1 MLLYLR
7 AMIQLW
13 SIHRLPMLN
22 MSTPSDLKSPCVTR
36 NGMVKLPPQPNGLGS
51 ASITKGTPAAKNRL
65 CQSSSVPTILPPPSL
80 PYHLEPLPTAASLL
94 GPDLD
99 TSPVTAIKA
108 PLWQFPKPL
117 LERQLVLDEKVL
129 NRLLWYFT
137 TAEKCILAQVCK
149 TWRKV
154 LYQPKFWEGVT
165 PILHAKEL
173 YTILPNGEKEFV
185 SLQAFALRGFQSFCL
200 VGVSDLDICE
210 FIDNYPLS
218 KKGVKSVSL
227 KRSTITDAGLEVM
240 LEQMQGLMHLE
251 LSGCNDFTEAGLW
264 SSLNARLTSL
274 SVSDCINV
282 ADDAIAAISQLLPNL
297 SELSLQA
304 YHVTD
309 TAMAYFTAKQGYTT
323 HTLRLNSCWEIT
335 NHGVVN
341 MVHSLPN
348 LTSLSLSGCSKITDD
363 GVELVAEN
371 LRKLRS
377 LDLSWCPRITDMAL
391 EYIACDLHKLEELV
405 LDRCVRIT
413 DTGLGY
419 LSTMSTLRSLY
430 LRWCCQVQD
439 FGLQHLYGMR
449 SLRLLSLAGCPLLT
463 TTGLSGLIQLQE
475 LEELELTNCPGA
487 TAELFKYYSQHLPRC
502 MVIE

>member
-1 MLLYLR
+1 MLK
-7 AMIQLW
+7 
-13 SIHRLPMLN
+13 
-22 MSTPSDLKSPCVTR
+22 MSTPNDLKSPCVPR
-36 NGMVKLPPQPNGLGS
+36 NGMVKLPPQANGLGS

-65 CQSSSVPTILPPPSL
+65 CQSSSVPTILLPPTL
-80 PYHLEPLPTAASLL
+80 PYYMEPLPSAASLL
-94 GPDLD
+94 GSDSNAAADHL
-99 TSPVTAIKA
+99 SHQQ
-108 PLWQFPKPL
+108 LSMSS

-129 NRLLWYFT
+129 NRLLCYFT

-154 LYQPKFWEGVT
+154 LYQPKFWDAIT
-165 PILHAKEL
+165 PVLHAKEL
-173 YTILPNGEKEFV
+173 YNLLPNGEKEFV
-185 SLQAFALRGFQSFCL
+185 SLQGFALRGFQAFCL

-240 LEQMQGLMHLE
+240 LEQMQGLVHLE

-309 TAMAYFTAKQGYTT
+309 TAMAYFTAKQGHTT
-323 HTLRLNSCWEIT
+323 RTLRLHSCWEIT

-348 LTSLSLSGCSKITDD
+348 LTALSLSGCSKITDD

-419 LSTMSTLRSLY
+419 LSTMSSLRSLY

-439 FGLQHLYGMR
+439 FGLQHLFAMK

-463 TTGLSGLIQLQE
+463 TTGLSGLIQLQD

-487 TAELFKYYSQHLPRC
+487 TTELFKYYSQHLPHC

>member
-1 MLLYLR
+1 
-7 AMIQLW
+7 MIQLW

-99 TSPVTAIKA
+99 TSPVTAIKP
-108 PLWQFPKPL
+108 PLRQFPKSL

-154 LYQPKFWEGVT
+154 LYQPKFWEGVM

-227 KRSTITDAGLEVM
+227 KRSTITDAGLEVIM
-240 LEQMQGLMHLE
+240 SMNYLIYKEMQ
-251 LSGCNDFTEAGLW
+251 
-264 SSLNARLTSL
+264 
-274 SVSDCINV
+274 
-282 ADDAIAAISQLLPNL
+282 ISFSCKKTN
-297 SELSLQA
+297 
-304 YHVTD
+304 
-309 TAMAYFTAKQGYTT
+309 KQ
-323 HTLRLNSCWEIT
+323 
-335 NHGVVN
+335 
-341 MVHSLPN
+341 
-348 LTSLSLSGCSKITDD
+348 K
-363 GVELVAEN
+363 
-371 LRKLRS
+371 
-377 LDLSWCPRITDMAL
+377 
-391 EYIACDLHKLEELV
+391 
-405 LDRCVRIT
+405 
-413 DTGLGY
+413 
-419 LSTMSTLRSLY
+419 TM
-430 LRWCCQVQD
+430 
-439 FGLQHLYGMR
+439 
-449 SLRLLSLAGCPLLT
+449 
-463 TTGLSGLIQLQE
+463 
-475 LEELELTNCPGA
+475 
-487 TAELFKYYSQHLPRC
+487 
-502 MVIE
+502 

>member
-1 MLLYLR
+1 
-7 AMIQLW
+7 
-13 SIHRLPMLN
+13 
-22 MSTPSDLKSPCVTR
+22 MSTPSELKSPCVTR
-36 NGMVKLPPQPNGLGS
+36 NGMVKLPPSQPNGLGS

-65 CQSSSVPTILPPPSL
+65 CQSSSVPSILPPPPSSL
-80 PYHLEPLPTAASLL
+80 PYHHHHHLDVPGMPHAAAPLLASDLEP
-94 GPDLD
+94 GM
-99 TSPVTAIKA
+99 
-108 PLWQFPKPL
+108 PL
-117 LERQLVLDEKVL
+117 RQLVLDEKLL

-137 TAEKCILAQVCK
+137 TAEKCVLAQVCK

-173 YTILPNGEKEFV
+173 YTLLPNGEKEFV

-218 KKGVKSVSL
+218 KKGVRSVSL

-323 HTLRLNSCWEIT
+323 HTLRLHSCWEIT

-348 LTSLSLSGCSKITDD
+348 LTALSLSGCSKITDD

-405 LDRCVRIT
+405 LDRSV
-413 DTGLGY
+413 
-419 LSTMSTLRSLY
+419 
-430 LRWCCQVQD
+430 
-439 FGLQHLYGMR
+439 
-449 SLRLLSLAGCPLLT
+449 
-463 TTGLSGLIQLQE
+463 
-475 LEELELTNCPGA
+475 
-487 TAELFKYYSQHLPRC
+487 LF
-502 MVIE
+502 VILCFQT

>member
-7 AMIQLW
+7 AMIQVW
-13 SIHRLPMLN
+13 SVHRVPMLN
-22 MSTPSDLKSPCVTR
+22 MSTSSDLKSPCVTR

-99 TSPVTAIKA
+99 TSPVTAIKP
-108 PLWQFPKPL
+108 PLRQFPMSL

-154 LYQPKFWEGVT
+154 LYQAKFWEGVT

-185 SLQAFALRGFQSFCL
+185 SLQAFALRGFQFFCL

-227 KRSTITDAGLEVM
+227 KRSTITDAGLEVIIGSRM
-240 LEQMQGLMHLE
+240 PCCLLFNYKEIQ
-251 LSGCNDFTEAGLW
+251 
-264 SSLNARLTSL
+264 
-274 SVSDCINV
+274 
-282 ADDAIAAISQLLPNL
+282 ISFVCKQL
-297 SELSLQA
+297 
-304 YHVTD
+304 YV
-309 TAMAYFTAKQGYTT
+309 
-323 HTLRLNSCWEIT
+323 
-335 NHGVVN
+335 
-341 MVHSLPN
+341 
-348 LTSLSLSGCSKITDD
+348 
-363 GVELVAEN
+363 
-371 LRKLRS
+371 
-377 LDLSWCPRITDMAL
+377 
-391 EYIACDLHKLEELV
+391 
-405 LDRCVRIT
+405 
-413 DTGLGY
+413 
-419 LSTMSTLRSLY
+419 
-430 LRWCCQVQD
+430 
-439 FGLQHLYGMR
+439 
-449 SLRLLSLAGCPLLT
+449 
-463 TTGLSGLIQLQE
+463 
-475 LEELELTNCPGA
+475 
-487 TAELFKYYSQHLPRC
+487 
-502 MVIE
+502 

>member
-1 MLLYLR
+1 
-7 AMIQLW
+7 
-13 SIHRLPMLN
+13 MLN
-22 MSTPSDLKSPCVTR
+22 MSTPSELKSPCVTR
-36 NGMVKLPPQPNGLGS
+36 NGLVKLPPTQPNGLGS
-51 ASITKGTPAAKNRL
+51 ASITKGTPAAKNRI
-65 CQSSSVPTILPPPSL
+65 CQSSSVPSILPPPPSSL
-80 PYHLEPLPTAASLL
+80 PYHNHHHHLDGPGLPLAAAPLLTSDLEPGKPLVGLKPSFRQLP
-94 GPDLD
+94 
-99 TSPVTAIKA
+99 
-108 PLWQFPKPL
+108 PLTLPKPIL
-117 LERQLVLDEKVL
+117 LERQLVLDEKLL

-137 TAEKCILAQVCK
+137 TAEKCVLAQVCK

-165 PILHAKEL
+165 PILHATEL
-173 YTILPNGEKEFV
+173 YNILPNGEKEFV

-218 KKGVKSVSL
+218 KKSVRSLSL

-323 HTLRLNSCWEIT
+323 HTLRLHSCWEIT

-348 LTSLSLSGCSKITDD
+348 LTALSLSGCSKITDD

-405 LDRCVRIT
+405 LDRCVRVT

-419 LSTMSTLRSLY
+419 LSTMASLRSLY

-439 FGLQHLYGMR
+439 FGLQHLFGMR

-487 TAELFKYYSQHLPRC
+487 TAELFKYYSQHLPHC